1 MAREF
6 HNPIETLFKDAKSIP
21 FTFIYMTAHFP
32 TLVWAFYEKVAGINT
47 VLWVTISPFG
57 ELMLSNDVC
66 ILQTL
71 L

>member
-32 TLVWAFYEKVAGINT
+32 TLVWDFYEKVAGLNT
-47 VLWVTISPFG
+47 VVWVTTYA
-57 ELMLSNDVC
+57 V
-66 ILQTL
+66 Q
-71 L
+71 